1 LIAPDESPDNALAAA
16 QLKAGVRCRIEETKR
31 EKQRWAPDKLQ
42 QCKMRKTELKGFF
55 NVWV

>member
-1 LIAPDESPDNALAAA
+1 MRVLTTLSQ
-16 QLKAGVRCRIEETKR
+16 QLSSKAGVRCRIEETKR